1 MTKWPAALKILMA
14 YFIFSFWGP
23 FVNKSSFTAFQN
35 IFLIS
40 LFASVALIIIL
51 WKNKSLEELKRLK
64 LTPIVA
70 GFFISSGL
78 GGVIWLKS
86 LTLIP
91 VAQALFLFASVPIFA
106 LLIEIIWL
114 KQEIMPS
121 NILAFLVGLTGIFII
136 LSQDL
141 ASSSIN
147 FISIGSVLVLFS
159 ALMIGVQSIFI
170 RSLGDVFR
178 YEIIFLILL
187 ISQVVLSSIFAFR
200 EPWVFTTQSLLIT
213 LTMAFLAFVIAA
225 KFYVESF
232 KLFKASTVRLIGY
245 TEILLGILWG
255 IIFLKQP
262 IVITTI
268 VGGSLI
274 LVATYF
280 AVQTRNIKE

>member
-1 MTKWPAALKILMA
+1 MTKWSAILKIFTA

-40 LFASVALIIIL
+40 LFASIMLVTVL
-51 WKNKSLEELKRLK
+51 WKNKALNALKKLK
-64 LTPIVA
+64 LSPIIV
-70 GFFISSGL
+70 GFFIASGL

-114 KQEIMPS
+114 KQKTKLTG
-121 NILAFLVGLTGIFII
+121 ILAFLIGVIGIFII
-136 LSQDL
+136 LSQEL
-141 ASSSIN
+141 TSKSIN

-170 RSLGDVFR
+170 KSLGKILR

-187 ISQVVLSSIFAFR
+187 LSQVVVSSLFAFG
-200 EPWVFTTQSLLIT
+200 EHWVFTTQSVVIT
-213 LTMAFLAFVIAA
+213 LTMAFLGFVIAA

-232 KLFKASTVRLIGY
+232 SLFKASTVRLIGY
-245 TEILLGILWG
+245 TEVLLGSIWGIILLGQPLVSSTVIGG
-255 IIFLKQP
+255 I
-262 IVITTI
+262 
-268 VGGSLI
+268 LI
-274 LVATYF
+274 LVASF
-280 AVQTRNIKE
+280 LAVERKKVD